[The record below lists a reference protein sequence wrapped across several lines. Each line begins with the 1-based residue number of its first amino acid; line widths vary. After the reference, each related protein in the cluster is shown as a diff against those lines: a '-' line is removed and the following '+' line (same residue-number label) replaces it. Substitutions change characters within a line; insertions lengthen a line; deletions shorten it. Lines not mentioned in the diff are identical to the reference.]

1 MREQMHEA
9 ISAIPTR
16 AEFDSAL
23 ASTGNTTVG
32 GMSGL
37 TYSMMKAWPEEVTDY
52 MFHSL
57 LQIRESK
64 VVPDFWKWRWMC
76 PKPKV
81 TENITLADL
90 RPLVLVEVSRKL
102 WTSIIVSRIKHQWER
117 NDLLHHNQHR
127 FRAGHGTCTAT
138 IQLIDALETARAN
151 AAEIYISSWD
161 MKRAFDSVARNIL
174 IASWIRL
181 GIPEPEAQWLVDMD
195 VDGKTVIRSP
205 LAQYAWSKSKYAG
218 FEDLRDQLHAMGPGN
233 NDCTAKPSYFSC
245 DARAM

>member
-102 WTSIIVSRIKHQWER
+102 WTNIIVSRIKHQWER
-117 NDLLHHNQHR
+117 NDLLHHN
-127 FRAGHGTCTAT
+127 
-138 IQLIDALETARAN
+138 
-151 AAEIYISSWD
+151 
-161 MKRAFDSVARNIL
+161 
-174 IASWIRL
+174 
-181 GIPEPEAQWLVDMD
+181 
-195 VDGKTVIRSP
+195 
-205 LAQYAWSKSKYAG
+205 
-218 FEDLRDQLHAMGPGN
+218 
-233 NDCTAKPSYFSC
+233 
-245 DARAM
+245 